1 MKNLII
7 LTYDGVNP
15 RKRVIDTNNNN
26 VLKRD
31 FKEISEYEFD
41 GQTFYIV
48 EDQFGNKG
56 LFEQNGTPLLE
67 CKQQDIR
74 PISTHYPHLLTVK
87 KNDFYSIYD
96 LRHGKWFKDID
107 YCANGISVNGKIATL
122 RFEKKCLFGL
132 WKRSVPRTI
141 KLSD

>member
-1 MKNLII
+1 MENHIVI
-7 LTYDGVNP
+7 TYDGVNP
-15 RKRVIDTNNNN
+15 RKRVIDANNNN

-31 FKEISEYEFD
+31 FNEISEYKF
-41 GQTFYIV
+41 GGKIFYIV

-56 LFEQNGTPLLE
+56 LYEQNGTSLLE

-87 KNDFYSIYD
+87 KNDLYSIYD
-96 LRHGKWFKDID
+96 LRHSKWFKEID
-107 YCANGISVNGKIATL
+107 YCANEISVNGKIATL
-122 RFEKKCLFGL
+122 RFKQKCLFGFC
-132 WKRSVPRTI
+132 KRFVSNTI